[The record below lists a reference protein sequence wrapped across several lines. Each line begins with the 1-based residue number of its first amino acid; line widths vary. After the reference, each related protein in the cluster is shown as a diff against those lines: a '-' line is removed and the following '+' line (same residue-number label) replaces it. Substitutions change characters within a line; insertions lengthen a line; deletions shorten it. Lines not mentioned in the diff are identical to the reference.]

1 MLQRLL
7 PTLLH
12 VLHSF
17 GSKVAENAADICHA
31 VRLRLNESLMAT
43 TTEVVVGEIGSVA
56 AGQK

>member
-1 MLQRLL
+1 
-7 PTLLH
+7 

-31 VRLRLNESLMAT
+31 VRLRLNQSLMAT